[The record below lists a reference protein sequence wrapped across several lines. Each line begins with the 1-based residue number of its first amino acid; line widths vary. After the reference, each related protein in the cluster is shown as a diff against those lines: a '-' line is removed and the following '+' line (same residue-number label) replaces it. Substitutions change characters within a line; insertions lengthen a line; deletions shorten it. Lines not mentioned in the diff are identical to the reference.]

1 MKIKQLSFAVMLM
14 SMGGIS
20 YAQTG
25 PAPLAEKQAIGESAI
40 VKPKNIYDYKAAAAM
55 WNLKPSAKETTA
67 AMEKRAKK
75 MLDRL
80 ISKDPKT
87 LNYDTD
93 YWRLLAF
100 LREIPFNNLSKKRQD
115 WYLEKMPNP
124 RLTEEQRNFMLK
136 RIEGKKLFEM
146 TPKEID
152 IYLTWLHENTPDLRE
167 RVVSIARKNLGQPYD
182 IYLLGEFP
190 HELYDPDP
198 MFCLDK
204 GDCVVFSEHVY
215 AMALGKDWKTF
226 YKYLLKLRFKDGDP
240 GMVTR
245 NHFTEADWNINN
257 SWLVTDV
264 TNDLDAT
271 TVTQYTEKIDR
282 ARFFKN
288 FGIGQDIPVQM
299 LEDTYIPGEAIESV
313 LPKLKD
319 GDFVNIVRGIGNGVW
334 VGHVGLI
341 GHDKDGKVTFI
352 HSTEPKSIEQPLME
366 YVNNGL
372 KVSEKRQKEGRAGFK
387 GMKFLRLND
396 DALMKTLA
404 EESQKK

>member
-1 MKIKQLSFAVMLM
+1 MSFKKFSLALAVLGLGV
-14 SMGGIS
+14 SAG
-20 YAQTG
+20 AQTG
-25 PAPLAEKQAIGESAI
+25 PAPLAEKQAIANGGA
-40 VKPKNIYDYKAAAAM
+40 VKAKNIYDYKAAASI
-55 WNLKPSAKETTA
+55 WNMRPSAKETTA

-75 MLDRL
+75 TLNAL
-80 ISKDPKT
+80 LEKDPKK

-100 LREIPFNNLSKKRQD
+100 LREVPIESMSKKRQD

-124 RLTEEQRNFMLK
+124 RLTDEQRDFVLK
-136 RIEGKKLFEM
+136 RLENKKIFEM
-146 TPKEID
+146 TPKEVD
-152 IYLTWLHENTPDLRE
+152 IYLSWYHKEEPDLRK
-167 RVVSIARKNLGQPYD
+167 RVVGLARKNLGQPYD

-204 GDCVVFSEHVY
+204 GDCVVFSEHMY
-215 AMALGKDWKTF
+215 SMALGHDWKSF
-226 YKYLLKLRFKDGDP
+226 YKNLMKIRYKNGEP
-240 GMVTR
+240 GMTTR
-245 NHFTEADWNINN
+245 NHFTEADWDKNN

-264 TNDLDAT
+264 TNDLGAT
-271 TVTQYTEKIDR
+271 TVTKYTEKIDR

-288 FGIGQDIPVQM
+288 FGIGQDIPIEM

-319 GDFVNIVRGIGNGVW
+319 GDFVNIVRGVGNGVW

-341 GHDKDGKVTFI
+341 GHDKDGNVTFI
-352 HSTEPKSIEQPLME
+352 HSTEPKSKEQPIME

-372 KVSEKRQKEGRAGFK
+372 KVSEKNQKNGRAGFK

-396 DALMKTLA
+396 EALTKKLQ
-404 EESQKK
+404 EESQK